1 MSPRWLSSLVRAR
14 QLQEDAARQQ
24 LASAERSARRAHQQ
38 AARDAERL
46 DSMTGAESE
55 QRSVAGFVAAA
66 AALQACAAAHSAA
79 RVAASNADG
88 AVETNRALLG
98 DSAKR
103 RMGAEELEER
113 YVSVERARA
122 AAHAQRDLDETAARM
137 HRDQLGTAR

>member
-1 MSPRWLSSLVRAR
+1 LVRAR

-24 LASAERSARRAHQQ
+24 LASAERSARRAHEQ

-46 DSMTGAESE
+46 ESLTDTE
-55 QRSVAGFVAAA
+55 PEHRSVAAFVAAA

-79 RVAASNADG
+79 TVAAASADSVVD
-88 AVETNRALLG
+88 ANREVLG

-113 YVSVERARA
+113 YVSAERAKA
-122 AAHAQRDLDETAARM
+122 AARAQRDLDETAARV
-137 HRDQLGTAR
+137 HRDQLGNAL